1 MTNAGF
7 SVTGNIHVKKEIL
20 DRYSTT
26 EDGKII
32 IDITTDKVEY
42 LYNDFDKHTPYIKK
56 ELDQALVDYL
66 IECMRD
72 IGDDGFLIQFR
83 IAEKIDSDLKSRV
96 RTSIQSYFT
105 YLKEL
110 EIRDLKQM
118 LRTSSIL
125 FLIGIIILTVSVWFN
140 DYVAIHKSVIN
151 KVFSEGLTVA
161 AWISLWESLAT
172 FLINWTPHKR
182 QIKMCGRLAGASVFF
197 EDELPSDTG
206 IT

>member
-1 MTNAGF
+1 
-7 SVTGNIHVKKEIL
+7 VKKEIL
-20 DRYSTT
+20 DRYSVT

-32 IDITTDKVEY
+32 IDITSDKIEY

-56 ELDQALVDYL
+56 ELDQDLVDYL

-72 IGDDGFLIQFR
+72 IGEDKFLIQFR
-83 IAEKIDSDLKSRV
+83 IIEKVDTDLKSRV
-96 RTSIQSYFT
+96 QTSIQSYFT

-125 FLIGIIILTVSVWFN
+125 LLTGIIILTVSVWFN
-140 DYVAIHKSVIN
+140 DYVELHKSVIN
-151 KVFSEGLTVA
+151 KVFAEGLTVA

-172 FLINWTPHKR
+172 FLINWAPHKR
-182 QIKMCGRLAGASVFF
+182 QIKLCERLARASVLFK
-197 EDELPSDTG
+197 DELLLEPGVS
-206 IT
+206 

>member
-1 MTNAGF
+1 M
-7 SVTGNIHVKKEIL
+7 KKEIL

-32 IDITTDKVEY
+32 IDITSDKIEY
-42 LYNDFDKHTPYIKK
+42 LYNDFDKQTPYIKK
-56 ELDQALVDYL
+56 ELDQDLADYL

-83 IAEKIDSDLKSRV
+83 IAENVDTDLKSRV
-96 RTSIQSYFT
+96 QTSIQSYFT

-125 FLIGIIILTVSVWFN
+125 FLSGIIILTISVWFN
-140 DYVAIHKSVIN
+140 DYVEIHKSVIN

-172 FLINWTPHKR
+172 FLINWAPHKR
-182 QIKMCGRLAGASVFF
+182 QIKLCERLAGASVLFK
-197 EDELPSDTG
+197 DEPSLEADAL
-206 IT
+206 

>member
-1 MTNAGF
+1 M
-7 SVTGNIHVKKEIL
+7 KKEIL

-32 IDITTDKVEY
+32 IDITSDKIEY

-56 ELDQALVDYL
+56 ELDQDLVDYL

-72 IGDDGFLIQFR
+72 IGDNGFLIQFR
-83 IAEKIDSDLKSRV
+83 IVENVDSDLRSRV
-96 RTSIQSYFT
+96 QASIQSYFT

-125 FLIGIIILTVSVWFN
+125 LLSGIIILTISVWFN
-140 DYVAIHKSVIN
+140 DYVEIHKSVVN

-172 FLINWTPHKR
+172 FLINWAPHKR
-182 QIKMCGRLAGASVFF
+182 QIKLCERLAGASVVF
-197 EDELPSDTG
+197 EDGHSSEN
-206 IT
+206 

>member
-1 MTNAGF
+1 ML
-7 SVTGNIHVKKEIL
+7 HMKKEIL
-20 DRYSTT
+20 DRYTTT

-32 IDITTDKVEY
+32 IDITSDKIEY
-42 LYNDFDKHTPYIKK
+42 LYNDFDKHSPFIKK
-56 ELDQALVDYL
+56 ELDQDLVDYL

-72 IGDDGFLIQFR
+72 VGEDRFLIQFR
-83 IAEKIDSDLKSRV
+83 IAENVDTDLKSRV

-140 DYVAIHKSVIN
+140 DYVEFHKSVIN

-161 AWISLWESLAT
+161 AWISLWESLAN
-172 FLINWTPHKR
+172 FLINWAPHR
-182 QIKMCGRLAGASVFF
+182 LQIRLCERLAGASIDFQNEF
-197 EDELPSDTG
+197 
-206 IT
+206 